1 MELHFFPFLSIVPKR
16 SVYMNKVQARKIHRD
31 KRAALSIKDYNISQD
46 LLLIRFQDLH
56 LPYASLVHAYLPM
69 YENNE
74 PDPGPLVDW
83 LRFIDPGLKVT
94 YAAINPTDCSMTH
107 FLQHDEMCFQT
118 NLYGIPE
125 PISGQNVSEKD
136 IDIAILPLLA
146 FDLSGNRVGY
156 GKGYYDRFISNCRKD
171 IIKIGLSFFPAVETI
186 EDVDFF
192 DKKLDFCVTPD
203 RIYAF

>member
-1 MELHFFPFLSIVPKR
+1 MT
-16 SVYMNKVQARKIHRD
+16 KVQARKIYRE
-31 KRAALSIKDYNISQD
+31 KRAALSVKDLNIFQD
-46 LLLIRFQDLH
+46 LLLIRFQELA

-69 YENNE
+69 YENKE

-83 LRFIDPGLKVT
+83 LRFTDPGMETT
-94 YAAINPTDCSMTH
+94 YAAINSFDFSMKH
-107 FLQHDEMCFQT
+107 FLQHDEMCFKT

-125 PISGQNVSEKD
+125 PISGPIVSEKD

-156 GKGYYDRFISNCRKD
+156 GKGYYDRFISNCRTD
-171 IIKIGLSFFPAVETI
+171 IIKIGLSFFPAVENI
-186 EDVDFF
+186 EDVDLF

-203 RIYAF
+203 CIYAF